1 MEDAIALDCWPAPEI
16 AENVNTSELGDLGLT
31 DAEEDAIVEFL
42 ETLTDDF
49 F

>member
-1 MEDAIALDCWPAPEI
+1 LEDAIAQGCWPAPEI
-16 AENVNTSELGDLGLT
+16 ADNVNTSELGDLGLT
-31 DAEEDAIVEFL
+31 DEEEDAIVAFL

>member
-1 MEDAIALDCWPAPEI
+1 MDSSF
-16 AENVNTSELGDLGLT
+16 VGDLGLT
-31 DAEEDAIVEFL
+31 DEEEDAIVAFL